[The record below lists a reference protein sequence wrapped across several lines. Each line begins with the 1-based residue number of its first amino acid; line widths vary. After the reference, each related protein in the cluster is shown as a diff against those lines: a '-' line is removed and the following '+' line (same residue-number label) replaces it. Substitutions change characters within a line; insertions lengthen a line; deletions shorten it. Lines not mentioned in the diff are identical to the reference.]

1 MINHGESPAE
11 FFDYK
16 YHPFADTYR
25 LKTPY
30 LGEQDNRFFK
40 TALSL
45 ISTGKSFA
53 LSGPSGA
60 GKTSLARV
68 LVGAWAPSSGRVTLD
83 GMDVARWA
91 PEDRGANVGYLPQDV
106 ELFAGAVKDNIARF
120 HELENEEVSQ
130 EVIRAAELAGVH
142 DLVKGLPNGYE
153 TDIGEGGAV
162 LSGGQRQRVALARA
176 LFGDP
181 SFLVLDEPNSSLDND
196 GEEALFRA
204 LATLKEAGRTLVMI
218 AHRPR
223 ALDHV
228 DKILVLRGG
237 RVEMFGPREEVLERL
252 TGSRTAVPKV
262 TAGADAPGQPA

>member
-1 MINHGESPAE
+1 M
-11 FFDYK
+11 
-16 YHPFADTYR
+16 
-25 LKTPY
+25 
-30 LGEQDNRFFK
+30 
-40 TALSL
+40 
-45 ISTGKSFA
+45 
-53 LSGPSGA
+53 
-60 GKTSLARV
+60 
-68 LVGAWAPSSGRVTLD
+68 
-83 GMDVARWA
+83 
-91 PEDRGANVGYLPQDV
+91 
-106 ELFAGAVKDNIARF
+106 
-120 HELENEEVSQ
+120 
-130 EVIRAAELAGVH
+130 
-142 DLVKGLPNGYE
+142 
-153 TDIGEGGAV
+153 